1 MTMSKQN
8 IQEAGIALGSGEFQ
22 NAMKL
27 FDEIINADDSNA
39 AAHYGWA
46 EAAFMRISV
55 DMEDDVPA
63 ALIMRAYKK
72 AMELD
77 EENLE
82 YVSSFANFCLDCG
95 RIPMAVKEYQRLEKM
110 ADIAEIPVEDT
121 LFEASR
127 LIVEAVERIDPE
139 RKNPM
144 AQPWIKQALVWA
156 VGGLGF
162 DAATAAESLTSE
174 D

>member
-1 MTMSKQN
+1 MSEQSL
-8 IQEAGIALGSGEFQ
+8 QEAGMALAAGDFQ
-22 NAMKL
+22 VAMGL
-27 FDEIINADDSNA
+27 FDEARNADDANA

-46 EAAFMRISV
+46 EAAFMRISI

-63 ALIMRAYKK
+63 ALVMRSYKK

-82 YVSSFANFCLDCG
+82 YVASFANFCLDCG
-95 RIPMAVKEYQRLEKM
+95 RIPMAIKEYQRLEKM

-127 LIVEAVERIDPE
+127 LIVEAIERIDPE

-144 AQPWIKQALVWA
+144 AQPWIKQALTWA

-162 DAATAAESLTSE
+162 DAASAVETLSSE

>member
-1 MTMSKQN
+1 MSDEQ
-8 IQEAGIALGSGEFQ
+8 IQQAGIALSGGDFSAAMEIFDVMRTDEPD
-22 NAMKL
+22 NAVG
-27 FDEIINADDSNA
+27 
-39 AAHYGWA
+39 HYGWA
-46 EAAFMRISV
+46 EAAFMRISI
-55 DMEDDVPA
+55 DMEEEPPA

-72 AMELD
+72 SLELD

-95 RIPMAVKEYQRLEKM
+95 RIPMAIKEYQRLEKM
-110 ADIAEIPVEDT
+110 AELNEIPVEDT

-127 LIVEAVERIDPE
+127 LIVEAIERIDPE

-144 AQPWIKQALVWA
+144 AAPWVKQALIWA

-162 DAATAAESLTSE
+162 DAESAVESLTS

>member
-1 MTMSKQN
+1 MSDEQ
-8 IQEAGIALGSGEFQ
+8 IQQAGIALSGGDF
-22 NAMKL
+22 
-27 FDEIINADDSNA
+27 NA
-39 AAHYGWA
+39 AMDIFDVMRTDEPDNAVGHYGWA
-46 EAAFMRISV
+46 EAAFMRISI
-55 DMEDDVPA
+55 DMEEEPPA

-72 AMELD
+72 ALELD
-77 EENLE
+77 DENLE

-95 RIPMAVKEYQRLEKM
+95 RIPMAIKEYQRLEKM
-110 ADIAEIPVEDT
+110 AELNEIPVEDT

-127 LIVEAVERIDPE
+127 LIVEAIERIDPE

-144 AQPWIKQALVWA
+144 AAPWVKQALIWA

-162 DAATAAESLTSE
+162 DAESAVETLTS

>member
-1 MTMSKQN
+1 MSDEQ
-8 IQEAGIALGSGEFQ
+8 IQQAGIALSGGDFSAAMDIFDAMRTEEPD
-22 NAMKL
+22 NAVG
-27 FDEIINADDSNA
+27 
-39 AAHYGWA
+39 HYGWA
-46 EAAFMRISV
+46 EAAFMRISI
-55 DMEDDVPA
+55 DMEEEPPA

-72 AMELD
+72 SLELD

-95 RIPMAVKEYQRLEKM
+95 RIPMAIKEYQRLEKM
-110 ADIAEIPVEDT
+110 AELNEIPVEDT

-127 LIVEAVERIDPE
+127 LIVEAIERIDPE

-144 AQPWIKQALVWA
+144 ASPWIKQALIWA

-162 DAATAAESLTSE
+162 DAEAAVETLTS

>member
-1 MTMSKQN
+1 MSDEQ
-8 IQEAGIALGSGEFQ
+8 IQQAGIALSGGDF
-22 NAMKL
+22 
-27 FDEIINADDSNA
+27 NA
-39 AAHYGWA
+39 AMEVFDVMRTEEPDNAVGHYGWA
-46 EAAFMRISV
+46 EAAFMRISI
-55 DMEDDVPA
+55 DMEEEPPA

-72 AMELD
+72 ALELD
-77 EENLE
+77 DENLE

-95 RIPMAVKEYQRLEKM
+95 RIPMAIKEYQRLEKM
-110 ADIAEIPVEDT
+110 AELNEIPVEDT

-127 LIVEAVERIDPE
+127 LIVEAIERIDPE

-144 AQPWIKQALVWA
+144 AAPWVKQALIWA

-162 DAATAAESLTSE
+162 DAEAAVETLTS

>member
-1 MTMSKQN
+1 MSDEQ
-8 IQEAGIALGSGEFQ
+8 IQQAGIALSGGDFSAAMEIFDVMRSDEPD
-22 NAMKL
+22 NAVG
-27 FDEIINADDSNA
+27 
-39 AAHYGWA
+39 HYGWA
-46 EAAFMRISV
+46 ESAFMRISI
-55 DMEDDVPA
+55 DMEEEPPA
-63 ALIMRAYKK
+63 ALIMRAYKR
-72 AMELD
+72 ALELD

-95 RIPMAVKEYQRLEKM
+95 RIPMAIKEYQRLEKM
-110 ADIAEIPVEDT
+110 AQLNEIPVEDT

-127 LIVEAVERIDPE
+127 LIVEAIERLDPE

-144 AQPWIKQALVWA
+144 VSPWIKQALVWA

-162 DAATAAESLTSE
+162 DAESAVETLTS